1 MDRNGAKFIATLGG
15 AAVAW
20 PLATRSSPAIAS
32 DRGFLK
38 ARLPISWR
46 TSRLRSA
53 KALNESQL
61 CRGSKRDDQIPL
73 LGKRLS
79 ARN

>member
-1 MDRNGAKFIATLGG
+1 MRHEYRESWGHGSGLGACHAQQ
-15 AAVAW
+15 
-20 PLATRSSPAIAS
+20 PAIAG

-53 KALNESQL
+53 
-61 CRGSKRDDQIPL
+61 
-73 LGKRLS
+73 RL
-79 ARN
+79 

>member
-15 AAVAW
+15 ATVAW
-20 PLATRSSPAIAS
+20 PLATRSSPAIAG

-53 KALNESQL
+53 
-61 CRGSKRDDQIPL
+61 
-73 LGKRLS
+73 RL
-79 ARN
+79 